1 MAGLAALLKAP
12 RAGGQSGDHG
22 SDCLSPEPVFFDAVL
37 RPNPPMTPRALLIV
51 LIAVSL
57 VNFVFGVSFILH
69 GAWLILPF
77 MGADV
82 ALLAWAFHASRR
94 AAQRHEHVTLTQSE
108 LRIARWPARGKPS
121 EITLNPYWVRVRL
134 EEDVEPARKLFISSH
149 GRSIQLGTFLAP
161 HDRES
166 FAEALKAALQAAK
179 EFRPV

>member
-1 MAGLAALLKAP
+1 MRP
-12 RAGGQSGDHG
+12 SDHP
-22 SDCLSPEPVFFDAVL
+22 SEPVFFDAIL
-37 RPNPPMTPRALLIV
+37 RPNPPMTPRALLDI

-82 ALLAWAFHASRR
+82 ALLAWAFQASRR

-108 LRIARWPARGKPS
+108 LRIARWPARGQPS

-149 GRSIQLGTFLAP
+149 GRSIQLGSFLAP
-161 HDRES
+161 HDRAS
-166 FAEALKAALQAAK
+166 FAEALTEALRAAK
-179 EFRPV
+179 EFRPA